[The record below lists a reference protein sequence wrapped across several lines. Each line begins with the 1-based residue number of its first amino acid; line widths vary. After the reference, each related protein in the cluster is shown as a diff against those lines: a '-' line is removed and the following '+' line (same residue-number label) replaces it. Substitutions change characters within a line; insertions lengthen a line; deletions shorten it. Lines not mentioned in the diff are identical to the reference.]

1 MASVLVL
8 QCCDQL
14 NYEDP
19 YIRSRPVCWV
29 HLNPWKEWNI
39 KLQLPL
45 RRSYLHIKF
54 VFPLFTSSFCVSFLS
69 RVKMNSTNWPAPNI
83 WVLII
88 AQIVKAMQKW
98 SYISGAKRLILSIPG
113 RIIFLGKTRTKPHE
127 VYQPRSLGVAQALFT
142 TLAGPMTGTFKSTL
156 FLAFIIIIFY
166 YTCIIYRSIAAC
178 AWILSMSPT
187 ARPT

>member
-19 YIRSRPVCWV
+19 YIRSRPICWV
-29 HLNPWKEWNI
+29 HLTPWKEWNI

-54 VFPLFTSSFCVSFLS
+54 VFPLFTSSFCVSFHS

-98 SYISGAKRLILSIPG
+98 SYISGAKRVN
-113 RIIFLGKTRTKPHE
+113 E
-127 VYQPRSLGVAQALFT
+127 VYQLRSLGVAQTLFT
-142 TLAGPMTGTFKSTL
+142 TLAGPMKGTFKSTL

-166 YTCIIYRSIAAC
+166 YTCIIYRLIAAC